1 MIFFPNPMFGSGASG
16 GGGYSGTVIP
26 PTITSLE
33 AWYNASILTGANND
47 SKSTWADSSGNGFT
61 ATEVTVG
68 FGAQLKTAN
77 INGLNTLQFD
87 GNRKYSI
94 ATTILNGATAA
105 SWAAVFV
112 NDNEPRSGG
121 DFGAL
126 IDGIGSSGSDT
137 HHPYTD
143 QTIYDGFAT
152 TARKTVGDPTP
163 SLSSPRI
170 AVVRS
175 AASDFTW
182 HLDGTLL
189 FSTATNTVGIQGS
202 GVGVR
207 RIGANKSDTG
217 DNCRI
222 AELCVFRAALTTLER
237 QKMEGYL
244 AWKWGLQANLPGGHP
259 YLSAPP

>member
-1 MIFFPNPMFGSGASG
+1 MGGCLSRMLGRTSSG
-16 GGGYSGTVIP
+16 GYTGTVIP

-33 AWYNASILTGANND
+33 AWYDASILTGANND
-47 SKSTWADSSGNGFT
+47 SKSTWADSSGNGFNL
-61 ATEVTVG
+61 TEVTGG
-68 FGAQLKTAN
+68 FGPQLKTSS

-112 NDNEPRSGG
+112 NDNDPRTGG
-121 DFGAL
+121 DIGAL

-137 HHPYTD
+137 HQPYTD

-152 TARKTVGDPTP
+152 TVRKTVGDPTP
-163 SLSSPRI
+163 SLASPRV

-175 AASDFTW
+175 ATNDFTW
-182 HLDGTLL
+182 HLDGTSI
-189 FSTATNTVGIQGS
+189 FSTGTNTVGIQGS

-217 DNCRI
+217 DNCKI
-222 AELCVFRAALTTLER
+222 AEMCVFRSALTSTER
-237 QKMEGYL
+237 QQMEGYL

-259 YLSAPP
+259 YASSPP